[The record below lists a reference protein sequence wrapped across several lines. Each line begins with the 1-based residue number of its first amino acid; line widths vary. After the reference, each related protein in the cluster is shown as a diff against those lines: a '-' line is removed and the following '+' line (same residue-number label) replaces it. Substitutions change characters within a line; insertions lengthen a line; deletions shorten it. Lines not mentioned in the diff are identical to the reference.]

1 MDEVNRSTPPDLR
14 VAADNMREQ
23 RLPEKSKDD
32 YIAAFNQFMAWHAM
46 KKVPQD
52 YVTMNVVMAYFM
64 DLAEVY
70 APSTLASR
78 LSMLKATIPLRIK
91 NLGALNWE
99 PLEKWVYTK
108 RDKWNAKKSAV
119 FTREQV
125 EVFLRLPDEEILAKK
140 MIFAF
145 GVFGGL
151 RKSELVNLK
160 PGDVSL
166 VDGKLEVKVTDAKTG
181 DRWFMLTPSP
191 DPALDVV
198 AMYER
203 YTKLRPS
210 GAPDRLFLRF
220 TNKRCTRQPIG
231 KNMIASIPAFIAK
244 LLSLPTPEMY
254 TGHAMR
260 RTGATILVDDGADF
274 LTLKRFGAWRSDKVA
289 QGYVANSKA
298 QKNHVSEL
306 VQGNKEKKMKMTA
319 YNPLPLQPVSLPG
332 ALPTAMP
339 PPTVNSAPILNF
351 NGSNNYIYV
360 YMVPAGPQVLTAP
373 AGAMAMPPTAA
384 PALPEQPP
392 SV

>member
-1 MDEVNRSTPPDLR
+1 MDEVNRCTPPELR
-14 VAADNMREQ
+14 TAADKMREQ

-32 YIAAFNQFMAWHAM
+32 YIDAFKQFMEWHAM
-46 KKVPQD
+46 KKVPQG
-52 YVTMNVVMAYFM
+52 YVTANVVMAYFM

-70 APSTLASR
+70 APSTVASR

-91 NLGALNWE
+91 NVESLDWE

-125 EVFLRLPDEEILAKK
+125 EMFLRLPDDEILAKK

-160 PGDVSL
+160 PSDVSV

-191 DPALDVV
+191 DPALDVI

-231 KNMIASIPAFIAK
+231 KNMIASIPAFVAK
-244 LLSLPTPEMY
+244 LLSLPAPETY

-260 RTGATILVDDGADF
+260 RTGATILVDDGADL
-274 LTLKRFGAWRSDKVA
+274 LTLKRFGAWKSDKIA

-298 QKNHVSEL
+298 QKNHISEL

-319 YNPLPLQPVSLPG
+319 YNPLPLQPGPLPSVP
-332 ALPTAMP
+332 PTAVSP
-339 PPTVNSAPILNF
+339 PMMNSAPIFNV
-351 NGSNNYIYV
+351 NGSNNHIYV
-360 YMVPAGPQVLTAP
+360 YMVPSGPQVLAAP
-373 AGAMAMPPTAA
+373 VAAPAMPPTAA
-384 PALPEQPP
+384 PAIPEQPP
-392 SV
+392 AV